1 MNKIAKIIAGIILA
15 GAASASIAAMI
26 MKKNGTLDKFI
37 ENFKNK
43 NKGGSCEFDADEIL
57 ESSVC
62 MICENSDDD
71 KKHSKSFSDGHND
84 KKSYDMKDLKPQP
97 NGKTLVF

>member
-15 GAASASIAAMI
+15 GAASASIASMI

-97 NGKTLVF
+97 NGKH

>member
-43 NKGGSCEFDADEIL
+43 NKCGSCEFDAD
-57 ESSVC
+57 
-62 MICENSDDD
+62 
-71 KKHSKSFSDGHND
+71 
-84 KKSYDMKDLKPQP
+84 
-97 NGKTLVF
+97 